1 MRPETRPL
9 DSPTPAERGQS
20 GPVGPLGQVLWIF
33 GFLAAWTILVV
44 SLMQHRHQW
53 LTVINLVT
61 THTGM
66 FVLLNAQRLGHRRL
80 ARASQIAPV
89 VTLVLSVVALAV
101 FR

>member
-9 DSPTPAERGQS
+9 DSPTSAGRGRPGPA
-20 GPVGPLGQVLWIF
+20 GPLGGIPWAV
-33 GFLAAWTILVV
+33 GFLAAWTLLVV
-44 SLMQHRHQW
+44 SLMQDRHQW

-61 THTGM
+61 THAGL
-66 FVLLNAQRLGHRRL
+66 FVRLNARRLGHGRL

-89 VTLVLSVVALAV
+89 VTLVLSVVALVV

>member
-9 DSPTPAERGQS
+9 DSPTSAERGRP
-20 GPVGPLGQVLWIF
+20 GPAGPLGQVLWVF
-33 GFLAAWTILVV
+33 GFLAAWIILVV

-61 THTGM
+61 IHGGL
-66 FVLLNAQRLGHRRL
+66 FVLLNAHRLGHRRL

-89 VTLVLSVVALAV
+89 VTLVLSVVTLVV